1 MEVEPEI
8 LSEMVCEGAEKV
20 PWKKVLQGV
29 RGAVVAAAE
38 DCHKSVTGRPGAVV
52 VCGKASSTE
61 ARESLM
67 EVFSEN
73 DVKNLQEAKD
83 ALFEKAK
90 AGDGIAGQGAA
101 ALLQAEI
108 AGKRLAMEATALDL
122 AAVKAAGA
130 PAPGSWQETVRQP
143 EGAPVLT
150 A

>member
-1 MEVEPEI
+1 
-8 LSEMVCEGAEKV
+8 
-20 PWKKVLQGV
+20 
-29 RGAVVAAAE
+29 
-38 DCHKSVTGRPGAVV
+38 
-52 VCGKASSTE
+52 
-61 ARESLM
+61 M
-67 EVFSEN
+67 EVFSKK